1 MENDQVVMANS
12 PKSSSGGISELFSY
26 LASSFDLA
34 VAISL
39 ANLLIVAIAAYIA
52 IQNLRK
58 FRNSRAIDF
67 VISAEGQIDTLVYGM
82 MTASPHTIRK
92 VFGSRLPEGTRD
104 EDLPAFVYSYSS
116 YAHISRMFYLTNK
129 AGLDLGM
136 SKSDIQEWEDIW
148 LRFIGKQK
156 DNDLW
161 LGLHRQAVEGRYFND
176 AFLDKASK
184 ALDFDQSK
192 PESGERDATS
202 EV

>member
-1 MENDQVVMANS
+1 ME
-12 PKSSSGGISELFSY
+12 KSDEVTADDLEQATWLTESVSGIVS
-26 LASSFDLA
+26 AIDLP

-39 ANLLIVAIAAYIA
+39 MNLLVVVVAAYIA

-67 VISAEGQIDTLVYGM
+67 VITAEGQIDTLVYGM
-82 MTASPHTIRK
+82 MTSSPHTIRK
-92 VFGSRLPEGTRD
+92 VFGSRLPENIPD
-104 EDLPAFVYSYSS
+104 EDLAAFVYSYSS

-148 LRFIGKQK
+148 LRFISTQK

-161 LGLHRQAVEGRYFND
+161 QGLHARAVEGRYFND
-176 AFLDKASK
+176 AFLEKATK
-184 ALDFDQSK
+184 ALKFDQNKSI
-192 PESGERDATS
+192 SGDRDATN
-202 EV
+202 EE